1 MVLHASANKNEED
14 PIENKGARLLLVSSF
29 VFAYVKRWFSHNTAH
44 IVSTIR
50 LKNVTIMRNGLLHLP
65 AYIAW

>member
-29 VFAYVKRWFSHNTAH
+29 VFAYVKRCFFS
-44 IVSTIR
+44 
-50 LKNVTIMRNGLLHLP
+50 
-65 AYIAW
+65 